1 MIQPGTVLN
10 NRFRIEELI
19 GSGGMSLIYRGFD
32 QNKRREVAIK
42 MLREQY
48 SGDPVFVAR
57 FRREGQAVAGLSHPN
72 IVKIYSVCQDEDVY
86 YLVLELVEGSDLKQ
100 VLQARAKPFEP
111 REIHPIVA
119 QICDAIYYA
128 HHKKIIHRDIKP
140 HNIIVRPD
148 GQIKVTDFGI
158 ARAASEATVTHTG
171 SIMGSV
177 HYLSPEQA
185 KGELADHRS
194 DIYSIGVLLYEM
206 VTGKLP
212 FEGESPISVA
222 LQKIQQDPAPPGQAN
237 ADVEVPEALE
247 QVILKAMN
255 RNPQRRYQ
263 TALQLKDDLREAC
276 FNNRLL
282 YAGEPETDP
291 QEDTLNGDYLAVGK
305 GANGRG
311 DGDGGQEEDMGAGD
325 SGSTGKNSG
334 KPGGKGGSGK
344 SGAGRNSG
352 SGGSGKGGAGRN
364 GGAASS
370 GKSGRTITINKE
382 GQRALGRAI
391 KITLGLLLF
400 AALAIGGLNLGRYI
414 SDLLYSPVVDVEIP
428 DMLGKTETVAL
439 RQLENLGLHG
449 LVAEDRVARDNIPA
463 GSVAL
468 QDPPATTPVR
478 PGSTVRLTLSR
489 GQATYPAPNLSMLTE
504 QGAIIALSNS
514 GLVLGNVDT
523 INDSDTPEGHIIAQN
538 PEADTQMKPGDK
550 VDVVISLGPVV
561 KLVRVQ
567 SFVGMPVSDAQEA
580 ARSLGIEFGYTSY
593 EMSWTWAKDTIIR
606 QTPAGETQMQE
617 GTPIDIVVS
626 QGPGPD

>member
-10 NRFRIEELI
+10 SRFRIEELI

-72 IVKIYSVCQDEDVY
+72 IVKIYSVCQDEDIY

-100 VLQARAKPFEP
+100 VLQSRAKPFEP
-111 REIHPIVA
+111 REIYPIVA

-128 HHKKIIHRDIKP
+128 HHKKIIHRDVKP

-194 DIYSIGVLLYEM
+194 DIYSLGVLLYEM
-206 VTGKLP
+206 ATGKLP

-222 LQKIQQDPAPPGQAN
+222 LQKIQQDPVPPSL
-237 ADVEVPEALE
+237 ADATVNVPEALE
-247 QVILKAMN
+247 QVIQKAMN
-255 RNPQRRYQ
+255 RTPQRRYQ
-263 TALQLKDDLREAC
+263 SALQLKDDLREAC
-276 FNNRLL
+276 YNNRLL

-291 QEDTLNGDYLAVGK
+291 QEDTLTGDSLAVIK
-305 GANGRG
+305 SANGR
-311 DGDGGQEEDMGAGD
+311 DNDQDGGQEDDMSAGGPGNTAKKGGKQ
-325 SGSTGKNSG
+325 SGTGQ
-334 KPGGKGGSGK
+334 PGGTGQSGRSGRSDRSGK
-344 SGAGRNSG
+344 SGNSG
-352 SGGSGKGGAGRN
+352 Q
-364 GGAASS
+364 SS
-370 GKSGRTITINKE
+370 KTITVNLE
-382 GQRALGRAI
+382 GKRALRRAI
-391 KITLGLLLF
+391 KLTLGLLVF
-400 AALAIGGLNLGRYI
+400 AALAVGGLNLGRYI
-414 SDLLYSPVVDVEIP
+414 SDLLYSPVVDVETPNMI
-428 DMLGKTETVAL
+428 GKTESEAL

-449 LVAEDRVARDNIPA
+449 VVADDRVVRDNIA
-463 GSVAL
+463 SGCVAL

-478 PGSTVRLTLSR
+478 PGSVVRLTLSK
-489 GQATYPAPNLSMLTE
+489 GQATYPAPDLYRQTE
-504 QGAIIALSNS
+504 QAAIIMLNNS

-523 INDSDTPEGHIIAQN
+523 INDSDTPEGLIIGQN
-538 PEADTQMKPGDK
+538 PEPGTQLKPGDK
-550 VDVVISLGPVV
+550 IDVVVSLGPVL
-561 KLVRVQ
+561 KMVRVQ
-567 SFVGMPVSDAQEA
+567 SFVGMPVSDAQNA
-580 ARSLGIEFGYTSY
+580 ARSLGVEFGYTSY
-593 EMSWTWAKDTIIR
+593 EMSWTWPKDTIIR